1 MLKHPK
7 LYVSISLV
15 CIAVLAAVWMFYPS
29 GINPANAAL
38 AEYQIEKMTC
48 GSCVGNIEKALSAL
62 AGVGTVEVN
71 LTSNRGRVT
80 YDPTEID
87 SRVIAEAITGA
98 GYPASLR
105 LELAPQEYAALQQEQ
120 SQLGQQYLA
129 RIGDRLLARSD
140 FEQLVQLRAKGAP
153 ATGQND
159 QVWQAVWK
167 EVLQRELLLSAAEQN
182 RIIIQDGEVDARLDE
197 LRQEHKGLD
206 QIVTERYGSMDSFRK
221 RLRDDMIIN
230 RNIND
235 HVYEGSNRPAD
246 RQAKFQGWYAEL
258 QKNTEIIIFD
268 PRLKS
273 LGQGGSGCACCNS

>member
-62 AGVGTVEVN
+62 EGVGTVEVN

-87 SRVIAEAITGA
+87 SRAIAEVITGA

-105 LELAPQEYAALQQEQ
+105 LELDPQE
-120 SQLGQQYLA
+120 
-129 RIGDRLLARSD
+129 
-140 FEQLVQLRAKGAP
+140 
-153 ATGQND
+153 
-159 QVWQAVWK
+159 
-167 EVLQRELLLSAAEQN
+167 
-182 RIIIQDGEVDARLDE
+182 
-197 LRQEHKGLD
+197 
-206 QIVTERYGSMDSFRK
+206 
-221 RLRDDMIIN
+221 
-230 RNIND
+230 
-235 HVYEGSNRPAD
+235 
-246 RQAKFQGWYAEL
+246 
-258 QKNTEIIIFD
+258 
-268 PRLKS
+268 
-273 LGQGGSGCACCNS
+273 